1 MPSTKEKRPSLKT
14 PVGRLCFPAIFEKEK
29 QMEGAT
35 TPPKYAATIVF
46 DKAYLKAHPDEM
58 ARYNAIRAAAD
69 KACIEKFKKNLKDA
83 SAAIARFWNPF
94 RDGAEK
100 AHLDGYGEG
109 TIFFKA
115 SSRNRPGAVGPD
127 AHTPIDDPAALYAG
141 CYVRISVSPYAF
153 DNKMKGIGIGINN
166 IMFIKDGERLAG
178 GVDALEDFGEFD
190 MGGDAMADATAAE
203 SDDFL

>member
-1 MPSTKEKRPSLKT
+1 MSKKEKRPSLKT

-46 DKAYLKAHPDEM
+46 DKTYLTANKDEM
-58 ARYNAIRAAAD
+58 ARFNAIRTAAD
-69 KACIEKFKKNLKDA
+69 AVCREKFKKSLKDA
-83 SAAIARFWNPF
+83 TAAIARFWTPF

-109 TIFFKA
+109 TLFFKA

-127 AHTPIDDPAALYAG
+127 GKTPIDDAEALYAG

-153 DNKMKGIGIGINN
+153 DNKMKGVGIGLNN
-166 IMFIKDGERLAG
+166 VMFIRDGDRLSG
-178 GVDALEDFGEFD
+178 GVNAEDDFGEF
-190 MGGDAMADATAAE
+190 AMEGVTESSDTD

>member
-1 MPSTKEKRPSLKT
+1 MSKKEKRPSLKT

-35 TPPKYAATIVF
+35 APPKYAATIVF
-46 DKAYLKAHPDEM
+46 DKEYLKSHPDEM
-58 ARYNAIRAAAD
+58 ARFNAIRAAAD
-69 KACIEKFKKNLKDA
+69 AVCKEKFKKSLKDA
-83 SAAIARFWNPF
+83 SQAIARFWNPF

-109 TIFFKA
+109 TIFLKA

-127 AHTPIDDPAALYAG
+127 AKTPIDDPEALYAG

-153 DNKMKGIGIGINN
+153 DNKMKGVGIGLNN
-166 IMFIKDGERLAG
+166 VMFVRDGERLAG
-178 GVDALEDFGEFD
+178 GVNAEEDFGEFE
-190 MGGDAMADATAAE
+190 MEGAAAAPDG
-203 SDDFL
+203 DDFL

>member
-1 MPSTKEKRPSLKT
+1 MSKKEKRPSLKT
-14 PVGRLCFPAIFEKEK
+14 PIGRLCFPAIFEKEK
-29 QMEGAT
+29 QREGAT

-46 DKAYLKAHPDEM
+46 DKNYLKTNKDEM
-58 ARYNAIRAAAD
+58 ARFNAIRD
-69 KACIEKFKKNLKDA
+69 ACDTVCKEKFKKSLKDA
-83 SAAIARFWNPF
+83 TAAIARFWNPI

-115 SSRNRPGAVGPD
+115 SSRNRPGAVNSD
-127 AHTPIDDPAALYAG
+127 ARTPIDDPEALYAG

-153 DNKMKGIGIGINN
+153 DNKMKGIGIGLNN
-166 IMFIKDGERLAG
+166 VMFVKDGERLAG
-178 GVDALEDFGEFD
+178 GVDAMEDFGEFE
-190 MGGDAMADATAAE
+190 MEGASMSTE